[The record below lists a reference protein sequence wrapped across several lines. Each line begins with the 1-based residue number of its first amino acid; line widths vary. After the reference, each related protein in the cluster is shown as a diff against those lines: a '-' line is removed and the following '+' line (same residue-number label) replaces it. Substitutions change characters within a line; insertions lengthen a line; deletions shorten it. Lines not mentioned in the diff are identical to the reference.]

1 MDDNQRGAEL
11 RIALSM
17 RGGVSLAVW
26 IGGAVEELDRLTRAN
41 ASDYDPSTD
50 IGPPDTYAAL
60 LALGG
65 YQRAALD
72 VITGASAGGL
82 NGVVLAASRA
92 YGFKFS
98 AMLPIWVRLAD
109 IEMLTRDP
117 VATFEDPAT
126 GKKSRRPESLLKGDA
141 YFESRLRT
149 ELRGLVREGTE
160 GHAVAD
166 PFDLILSATLVN
178 PKYETTDVDPFAPL
192 PEVRRSANFHFRFLG
207 ELGDNGGDFQSRDDA
222 VGPLVDSTVAL
233 LAKAGRST
241 SSFPVAFEPARV
253 GAESARVFSDP
264 PGPGEPAQRVLDGG
278 VLDNI
283 PVTKA
288 IEAIAAAPSTG
299 LADRWLVFLHP
310 SPGARAER
318 AATQSTVRAS
328 PQAFGTLL
336 VTAGAAFGQESLLDD
351 LDELERHN
359 AEAAR
364 QRKRREALLSPV
376 DTSHLP
382 GSGERLR
389 ATSESALAGSQ
400 LTRAH
405 VDTARAMG
413 VVYGDVRVRRPL
425 AQGADRA
432 QPSAWLREARRQ
444 LAVDIEQSYLAFYRA
459 ADEHGDVS
467 PAPRYPDSRL
477 VQSAGGLLLACDLV
491 SGWVRRAQ
499 PASTGAEG
507 SIAGAIAVLEAN
519 ALRVS
524 ELRRVVQA
532 ARNWADQAWLV
543 AAASGPYTDE
553 KWVTTTVALATD
565 AMRWA
570 PIAEL
575 TRLAAAYGMPLVEAE
590 RPTPAFAG
598 AGAVAGAVA
607 VAVGSPT
614 TCLADLDARMRVIVQ
629 ARVAIAPDERGAL
642 GEWVWRCLVAIVE
655 QTAPAAMAGPH
666 AADQVIAGGAVVA
679 DDGTMDAAT
688 ALGQLV
694 TVLTQAQ
701 ASSIESDDEVR
712 FVRVT
717 GNNETPLRQRF
728 VGAGDFGVDEKLCGN
743 ELANFAALFSAKWR
757 ANDWMWGRIDAVK
770 SIVDLTARPERLR
783 CSGRPT
789 EQMVRIVRSVA
800 AGAGMILKPDDITA
814 LEHEL
819 KVVMEDPAGVGG
831 DTSRTRRVLTE
842 AMQRRIFAEMYPIVT
857 KVGERAH
864 WPFDEAPTAPER
876 VASGAVSAVSAPSAT
891 TTTSDSAWPV
901 DTGDLDAKM
910 KSYRV
915 GSQSL
920 ADLDSRRR
928 TQIGM
933 RLAIVGYGAFK
944 PLKAGLI
951 SRALRSTMTVF
962 KPVYLFAVFSALNL
976 ARAMFLIN
984 ITAVGFY
991 VGPWRY
997 RSVPGDRHR
1006 GWEILTWGEL
1016 PWSGGEWWSAPVAPS
1031 STGAWVGLVL
1041 VSLLSVVSL
1050 LLAWRTRRKRR
1061 IARANHLTAPAG
1073 LMWYLSSGVVGL
1085 TAAVGASATGICTG
1099 PILVMVGAGVV
1110 ALLTCLWMR
1119 NWARWLAIPLGT
1131 CAIYAAVGV
1140 AFWGYSDWIADEP
1153 WFGYTGWMSVVA
1165 LYGAQTYIAALCTY
1179 TRVLQGEE
1187 ELMRKAAA

>member
-26 IGGAVEELDRLTRAN
+26 IGGAVEELDRLTRAK
-41 ASDYDPSTD
+41 ASEYDPCTD
-50 IGPPDTYAAL
+50 IGPPNTYAAL
-60 LALGG
+60 LSLGG

-109 IEMLTRDP
+109 IELLTRDP
-117 VATFEDPAT
+117 VTTFADPET

-141 YFESRLRT
+141 YFEARLRT
-149 ELRGLVREGTE
+149 ELRRLVREGTE
-160 GHAVAD
+160 GYAVAD

-178 PKYETTDVDPFAPL
+178 PKYETTDVDPFSPL

-207 ELGDNGGDFQSRDDA
+207 ELGDNGGDFQGRGDA

-264 PGPGEPAQRVLDGG
+264 PGLGEPAQRVLDGG

-318 AATQSTVRAS
+318 AATQSAVRAS

-376 DTSHLP
+376 VAPHLP
-382 GSGERLR
+382 GSGERLC

-405 VDTARAMG
+405 VDTARAMA
-413 VVYGDVRVRRPL
+413 VVYGDLRVRRPL
-425 AQGADRA
+425 AQGPDRA
-432 QPSAWLREARRQ
+432 QPSAWLRDGRRQ
-444 LAVDIEQSYLAFYRA
+444 LAVDIERSYLAFYRG
-459 ADEHGDVS
+459 ADGFGDVS
-467 PAPRYPDSRL
+467 HSPPAPPYPDSRL

-491 SGWVRRAQ
+491 AGWVRRAQ
-499 PASTGAEG
+499 PVPTGSSG
-507 SIAGAIAVLEAN
+507 SVVGSIAVLEGN
-519 ALRVS
+519 AHRVS
-524 ELRRVVQA
+524 ELRRVVQT
-532 ARNWADQAWLV
+532 ARNWSDQAWLV
-543 AAASGPYTDE
+543 AAANGPYTDQ
-553 KWVTTTVALATD
+553 KWVTSTATLATD
-565 AMRWA
+565 AMRWV

-575 TRLAAAYGMPLVEAE
+575 TRLAAAHGMALLDPE
-590 RPTPAFAG
+590 RPAG
-598 AGAVAGAVA
+598 RSTAADSCT
-607 VAVGSPT
+607 VGSPT
-614 TCLADLDARMRVIVQ
+614 ACLADLDERMRAIVQ
-629 ARVAIAPDERGAL
+629 ARVRIAVNERGAL
-642 GEWVWRCLVAIVE
+642 GEWVWRCLVDIVE
-655 QTAPAAMAGPH
+655 QTAPAAMAGPYP
-666 AADQVIAGGAVVA
+666 ADRVLAVGAVVP
-679 DDGTMDAAT
+679 DDETRIGSAT

-694 TVLTQAQ
+694 TILTQAQ

-717 GNNETPLRQRF
+717 GNNETPLRQNF
-728 VGAGDFGVDEKLCGN
+728 VGSGDFGVDEKLCGN

-770 SIVDLTARPERLR
+770 SIVDLTVRPERLR
-783 CSGRPT
+783 CSGLPT
-789 EQMVRIVRSVA
+789 ERMVRIVQSVA
-800 AGAGMILKPDDITA
+800 AGAGMTLKPFDVAA

-819 KVVMEDPAGVGG
+819 DVIMADPTGVGG

-842 AMQRRIFAEMYPIVT
+842 AMQRRIFAEMYPVVA

-864 WPFDEAPTAPER
+864 WPFDEAPTEPGEGAR
-876 VASGAVSAVSAPSAT
+876 DGGSGVSATSAT
-891 TTTSDSAWPV
+891 TTAGDSAWPV

-910 KSYRV
+910 KAYRV

-920 ADLDSRRR
+920 ADLESRRR

-933 RLAIVGYGAFK
+933 RLAIVGYGAFR
-944 PLKAGLI
+944 PLRAGLI
-951 SRALRSTMTVF
+951 SRTLRTAMTVF
-962 KPVYLFAVFSALNL
+962 KPVYLFGSFAALNL

-997 RSVPGDRHR
+997 RGVPGASHQ
-1006 GWEILTWGEL
+1006 GWEILTWEVL
-1016 PWSGGEWWSAPVAPS
+1016 PWSGGEWWAAPVAPS
-1031 STGAWVGLVL
+1031 STGAWVGLVI
-1041 VSLLSVVSL
+1041 VSLLSVASL
-1050 LLAWRTRRKRR
+1050 LLSLRTRRKRR
-1061 IARANHLTAPAG
+1061 IARAKHLTEPAG
-1073 LMWYLSSGVVGL
+1073 LLWYVSSGVVGL
-1085 TAAVGASATGICTG
+1085 TAAYGASATGICTG

-1119 NWARWLAIPLGT
+1119 NWARWLAVPLGT
-1131 CAIYAAVGV
+1131 CAVYAAVGV
-1140 AFWGYSDWIADEP
+1140 AFWGYSHWIADEP

-1165 LYGAQTYIAALCTY
+1165 LYGAQTYIATLCTY
-1179 TRVLQGEE
+1179 TRVLHGEA
-1187 ELMRKAAA
+1187 ELMRKAAS